1 MLSIILA
8 RICSF
13 TLKDVLNK
21 LYYVLSELH
30 YALSLRID
38 RHSEFWGQNS
48 YKVGRVVTSWIFKL
62 LNKLINT

>member
-21 LYYVLSELH
+21 LYYVSSELH

-48 YKVGRVVTSWIFKL
+48 
-62 LNKLINT
+62 